1 MSCKEGAQ
9 RLALYLDG
17 TLDHDTRRRFELHL
31 TSCAECRESLD
42 LWTRLEALPEPVPS
56 PGLRRDF
63 ERALAA
69 EAPLRVPAT
78 VVPWFAWAAAA
89 MVLVGT
95 GWLIGRQQ
103 AAAAQPPSELTA
115 LRQEVGN
122 LRSMVTM
129 SLLAQESASARL
141 KGISYAERLHTGS
154 QDVTGAL
161 VAALR
166 FDSNVNVRLAA
177 CEALR
182 SYRADAS
189 VRRAFVDALGA
200 EESPMVKVTL
210 IDTLADFGER
220 DSVRPLLRLR
230 SSGDENS
237 VVRERAARAL
247 DHMKSRGIQ
256 WE

>member
-1 MSCKEGAQ
+1 MNCEEGVQ
-9 RLALYLDG
+9 RLTLYLDG
-17 TLDHDTRRRFELHL
+17 TLDRDARRRFELHL
-31 TSCAECRESLD
+31 ESCSACREAVD
-42 LWTRLEALPEPVPS
+42 VWTRLASLPEPAPS
-56 PGLRRDF
+56 AALGHNF
-63 ERALAA
+63 KRALAA
-69 EAPLRVPAT
+69 EPARLT
-78 VVPWFAWAAAA
+78 PPAALPWFAWAAAA
-89 MVLVGT
+89 MVLVGA
-95 GWLIGRQQ
+95 GWIAGRLQFSS
-103 AAAAQPPSELTA
+103 PPSPPELTA
-115 LRQEVGN
+115 LRQEVGT

-141 KGISYAERLHTGS
+141 KGISYAERLHSGS
-154 QDVTGAL
+154 QDVTSAL

-182 SYRADAS
+182 SYRADSS

-230 SSGDENS
+230 ASDAENS

-247 DHMKSRGIQ
+247 DQMKSRGIK

>member
-1 MSCKEGAQ
+1 MNCDEGVE
-9 RLALYLDG
+9 RLTLYLDG
-17 TLDHDTRRRFELHL
+17 TLDRDARRRFELHL
-31 TSCAECRESLD
+31 DSCSECRGALD
-42 LWTRLEALPEPVPS
+42 VWARLEGLPEPAPS
-56 PGLRRDF
+56 PALRRNF
-63 ERALAA
+63 NRALAA
-69 EAPLRVPAT
+69 EPARHAPPAPL
-78 VVPWFAWAAAA
+78 PWFAWAAAA
-89 MVLVGT
+89 MVLVGA
-95 GWLIGRQQ
+95 GWFAGRLQSAEPQ
-103 AAAAQPPSELTA
+103 SPSELTT
-115 LRQEVGN
+115 LRQEVGT

-141 KGISYAERLHTGS
+141 KGIGYAERLPSGS
-154 QDVTGAL
+154 QDVTSAL

-177 CEALR
+177 CAALR

-220 DSVRPLLRLR
+220 DSVRSLLRLR
-230 SSGDENS
+230 ASDGENS

-247 DHMKSRGIQ
+247 DQMKSRGIK

>member
-42 LWTRLEALPEPVPS
+42 LWTRLDALPEPAPS
-56 PGLRRDF
+56 PALRRGF

-69 EAPLRVPAT
+69 ELSPRVPAAA
-78 VVPWFAWAAAA
+78 VPWFAWAAAA
-89 MVLVGT
+89 MVLVGA

-103 AAAAQPPSELTA
+103 AVTPPPSELTA
-115 LRQEVGN
+115 LRQEVGS

-129 SLLAQESASARL
+129 SLLAQDSASARL

-247 DHMKSRGIQ
+247 DQMKSRGIQ

>member
-1 MSCKEGAQ
+1 MSCEEGAQ

-17 TLDHDTRRRFELHL
+17 TLDRDTRRRFELHL
-31 TSCAECRESLD
+31 NSCAECREALD
-42 LWTRLEALPEPVPS
+42 LWTRLDTLPEPA
-56 PGLRRDF
+56 PGPALRRGF
-63 ERALAA
+63 ERALTA
-69 EAPLRVPAT
+69 EVRPRVRLT
-78 VVPWFAWAAAA
+78 TVPWFAWAAAA
-89 MVLVGT
+89 MVLVGI
-95 GWLIGRQQ
+95 GWLVGRHQ
-103 AAAAQPPSELTA
+103 AAAPAPPSELTA
-115 LRQEVGN
+115 LRQEVGS
-122 LRSMVTM
+122 LRSMVAM

-141 KGISYAERLHTGS
+141 KGISYAERLPAGS

-182 SYRADAS
+182 SYRADTS

-210 IDTLADFGER
+210 IDTLAEFGDR

-230 SSGDENS
+230 SSGGENS

-247 DHMKSRGIQ
+247 DQMKSRGIE